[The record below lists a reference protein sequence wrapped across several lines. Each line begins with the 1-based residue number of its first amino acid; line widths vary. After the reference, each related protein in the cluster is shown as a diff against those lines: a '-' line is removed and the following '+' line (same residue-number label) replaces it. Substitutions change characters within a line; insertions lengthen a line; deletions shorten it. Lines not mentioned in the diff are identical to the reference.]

1 MPITPTTPVPPAP
14 VPVPMTISPV
24 PAVPEPP
31 MTMLPAAPEAEA
43 PAEPVSGLTP
53 VPAAE
58 EPVGE
63 PLPALPDPVKDAG
76 GRTSPE
82 QAATAT
88 RPRML
93 ARKAMGMMRA
103 ADMVAPPGMVA
114 GLHWRRRCERFGSGA

>member
-24 PAVPEPP
+24 
-31 MTMLPAAPEAEA
+31 PAAPEAEA